1 MYFNVQK
8 KDETTHIVSG
18 KEVTKD
24 TYLELSKNASECN
37 HDKYFEN
44 LEKNFEFKHQNLK
57 SFVDKLALKT
67 QIVIKESKMLYLH
80 GYILYAALDD
90 YLKNNPAVDFVNI
103 VETGTA
109 RGFSAVCMAKALH
122 DNKRDGKIY
131 TIDVLPNDEKMYWNC
146 VEDFSGPKTRPEL
159 LNKYDHLLQ
168 YIEFIRGDSK
178 QVLDILHEK
187 YFVPRVHF
195 SFLDAQHTYSYL
207 KHEMDWVRDRQE
219 KGDVIICDDYTTYH
233 SGRQQYPGIIRA
245 VDEFAEENTYDQ
257 KIYIGDDGDKE
268 RGYVHLVKN
277 D

>member
-8 KDETTHIVSG
+8 KDDTTHIVSG
-18 KEVTKD
+18 KEVTKE
-24 TYLELSKNASECN
+24 TYLKLSKDASEYN
-37 HDKYFEN
+37 HDKFFES
-44 LEKNFEFKHQNLK
+44 LKNDFDFDYQKLK
-57 SFVDKLALKT
+57 DFVDKLALST

-80 GYILYAALDD
+80 GYLLYVALDE

-109 RGFSAVCMAKALH
+109 RGFSSMCMAKALH
-122 DNKRDGKIY
+122 DRKRDGKIY
-131 TIDVLPNDEKMYWNC
+131 TVDLLPNNQRFFWNC
-146 VEDFSGPKTRPEL
+146 VEDFGGQKTRPEL
-159 LNKYDHLLQ
+159 LKKWDYLLE
-168 YIEFIRGDSK
+168 YVEFVQGDSK
-178 QVLDILHEK
+178 KILDDLHEK

-219 KGDVIICDDYTTYH
+219 KGDVIVCDDYTTYH

>member
-1 MYFNVQK
+1 MLY
-8 KDETTHIVSG
+8 I
-18 KEVTKD
+18 
-24 TYLELSKNASECN
+24 
-37 HDKYFEN
+37 
-44 LEKNFEFKHQNLK
+44 LK
-57 SFVDKLALKT
+57 LFVDKLALST
-67 QIVIKESKMLYLH
+67 QIVIKDSKSLYLH

-90 YLKNNPAVDFVNI
+90 YLKKNPAVDFVNI

-131 TIDVLPNDEKMYWNC
+131 TIDVLPNDETMYWNC
-146 VEDFSGPKTRPEL
+146 VEDFSGPKTRSEL
-159 LNKYDHLLQ
+159 LNKWDHLLQ

-178 QVLDILHEK
+178 QVLDVIHEK

-207 KHEMDWVRDRQE
+207 KHEMDWVKNRQE
-219 KGDVIICDDYTTYH
+219 KGDVIVCDDYTTYH

-245 VDEFAEENTYDQ
+245 VDEFVEENKYQQD
-257 KIYIGDDGDKE
+257 IYYGDDGDKE

-277 D
+277 